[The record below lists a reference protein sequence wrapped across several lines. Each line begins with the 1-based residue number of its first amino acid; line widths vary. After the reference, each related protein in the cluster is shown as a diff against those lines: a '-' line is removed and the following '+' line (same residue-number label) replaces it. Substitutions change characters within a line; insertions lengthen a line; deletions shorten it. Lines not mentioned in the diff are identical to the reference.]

1 VKHVDGI
8 SELGDVDDPKRP
20 GCIPNPNLP
29 YPLAHGAHR
38 LPVVRFLAVL
48 YLVELMACLAFG
60 REWEGAK
67 VIKGASTEFDWLEID
82 HA

>member
-1 VKHVDGI
+1 MIRNAPAASRIRI
-8 SELGDVDDPKRP
+8 SFT
-20 GCIPNPNLP
+20 
-29 YPLAHGAHR
+29 PLAHGAHR

-48 YLVELMACLAFG
+48 YLVELMACLAFC
-60 REWEGAK
+60 RDWEGAK